1 MENNSRPIVD
11 GAAILGGIAASD
23 QWLPAR
29 SGSQTKFLRAVMV
42 PVVVMVP
49 ERYRSPARR
58 TLPHPSLF
66 VVCLMSLAGRRG
78 HFFPQVQREH
88 ADK

>member
-29 SGSQTKFLRAVMV
+29 SGSQTKFLPAAMV
-42 PVVVMVP
+42 PVVVMVS
-49 ERYRSPARR
+49 ELCHIAGKAHAASPIALCC
-58 TLPHPSLF
+58 LPHALSEKNR
-66 VVCLMSLAGRRG
+66 A
-78 HFFPQVQREH
+78 FFSSS
-88 ADK
+88 

>member
-29 SGSQTKFLRAVMV
+29 SGSQTKFLLAVMLLA
-42 PVVVMVP
+42 VVMVS
-49 ERYRSPARR
+49 ERYQMASKVHAASPIALRC
-58 TLPHPSLF
+58 LPHEPYRENR
-66 VVCLMSLAGRRG
+66 A
-78 HFFPQVQREH
+78 FFSSSSTRTCR
-88 ADK
+88 

>member
-29 SGSQTKFLRAVMV
+29 SGSQTKFLLAVMS
-42 PVVVMVP
+42 PVGVMAPVLCQIAGKTHAA
-49 ERYRSPARR
+49 SPIALGCLPSELSGKKRAFFSSSSTR
-58 TLPHPSLF
+58 T
-66 VVCLMSLAGRRG
+66 CR
-78 HFFPQVQREH
+78 
-88 ADK
+88 

>member
-29 SGSQTKFLRAVMV
+29 SGSQTKFLPAVMM
-42 PVVVMVP
+42 PVVAMEP
-49 ERYRSPARR
+49 ERCQIAGKAHAASPIVLCCLPRELSGKKRAFFSSSSTR
-58 TLPHPSLF
+58 T
-66 VVCLMSLAGRRG
+66 CR
-78 HFFPQVQREH
+78 
-88 ADK
+88 

>member
-29 SGSQTKFLRAVMV
+29 SGSQTKFLRAVIV
-42 PVVVMVP
+42 PVVVMVS
-49 ERYRSPARR
+49 ERYQMAGKAHAASPIALCC
-58 TLPHPSLF
+58 LPHELSGKKR
-66 VVCLMSLAGRRG
+66 A
-78 HFFPQVQREH
+78 FFSSSSTRTCR
-88 ADK
+88 

>member
-49 ERYRSPARR
+49 ERYQIAGKAHAASPTALCCLHHEPCRKNRAFFSSSSTR
-58 TLPHPSLF
+58 T
-66 VVCLMSLAGRRG
+66 CR
-78 HFFPQVQREH
+78 
-88 ADK
+88 

>member
-29 SGSQTKFLRAVMV
+29 SGSQTQFFSAALAPASAMHLSGVM
-42 PVVVMVP
+42 
-49 ERYRSPARR
+49 SQ
-58 TLPHPSLF
+58 
-66 VVCLMSLAGRRG
+66 GRWM
-78 HFFPQVQREH
+78 
-88 ADK
+88 